1 MIMKIKSSA
10 TLVYALALVSG
21 VALASGEKVT
31 INSPHDGAAFK
42 STDTVE
48 LMYEAQPGTD
58 GDHLHLYLDE
68 KRIDVIR
75 PLKGTAS
82 VGMLMPGKHHICLT
96 VNTKGHA
103 PTGAEACIDVT
114 AQ

>member
-1 MIMKIKSSA
+1 MNIKYISPFVCVLMLTSGA
-10 TLVYALALVSG
+10 ALATDAK
-21 VALASGEKVT
+21 VAIS
-31 INSPHDGAAFK
+31 SPPDGSIFK
-42 STDTVE
+42 QTDAVE

-82 VGMLMPGKHHICLT
+82 VGTLMPGKHHIYLT
-96 VNTKGHA
+96 VNTKAHA
-103 PTGAEACIDVT
+103 PTGASSCIDV
-114 AQ
+114 AAK